1 MDRSLFSSGT
11 TRSTI
16 ATLPLPS
23 PSCGALR
30 SHARLLAAIWKRGSG
45 NVHKRVRTD
54 VQPKVV
60 ASVAVDAAAAT
71 DAASAGAAAAATGEA
86 AGEAAA
92 ATDVAAAADDGDD
105 RTEATFFFHNRN
117 RNQNEGKR
125 ERARVRKE

>member
-105 RTEATFFFHNRN
+105 RTEATFFFFRTEIGT
-117 RNQNEGKR
+117 RTRER
-125 ERARVRKE
+125 ERARA